1 MKAYRGVDNKIRLF
15 RPEENMKRMNNSAI
29 RSSLPSFDG
38 NEVLKCLKKLIEIDR
53 EWVPY
58 SQTSS
63 LYIRP
68 TMIGTEPTIGVNPSN
83 KARLYILVGP
93 VGPYFP
99 TGMKP
104 VSLLADPKYVRA
116 WIGGT
121 GDTKMGA

>member
-15 RPEENMKRMNNSAI
+15 RPEENMKRMNNTAI
-29 RSSLPSFDG
+29 RTSLPSFDG
-38 NEVLKCLKKLIEIDR
+38 HELLKCLKQLIEIER

-58 SQTSS
+58 SQAST
-63 LYIRP
+63 LYVRP
-68 TMIGTEPTIGVNPSN
+68 SMIGTEPTIGINPS
-83 KARLYILVGP
+83 KMARLFIMLCP

-104 VSLLADPKYVRA
+104 VSLFADPQYVRA
-116 WIGGT
+116 WVGGT